1 MESIDVFSRESFD
14 PKDYINE
21 LCDSKPED
29 VAIDRCAFCVIHT
42 ACCHDIIDFHISVL
56 FLRYTINHILGI

>member
-29 VAIDRCAFCVIHT
+29 VAIDRCVQQYQLLCSDAIT
-42 ACCHDIIDFHISVL
+42 DDIRL
-56 FLRYTINHILGI
+56 L